1 MGKIVLTSNASSKL
15 KAISGFYETRDEAI
29 AERAIGTIVAAFQI
43 LRKFPEAGRP
53 WRGSLTRRE
62 IIIPFGEQGF
72 VSLYEIDREQNEIV
86 ILAIRQ
92 QREAGY
98 SNEGMR

>member
-1 MGKIVLTSNASSKL
+1 MGKIVLSNNASLRL
-15 KAISGFYETRDEAI
+15 KSISNFYETRDKAI
-29 AERAIGTIVAAFQI
+29 AERAINTIIAAFQL

-62 IIIPFGEQGF
+62 LVIPFGEQGF
-72 VSLYEIDREQNEIV
+72 VSLYEIVRETNEIV
-86 ILAIRQ
+86 ILAIKH

-98 SNEGMR
+98 LSEGFN